1 VRPLRAGLRPALAV
15 FGAAWVGWALLGL
28 LGVGIVPP
36 GQPPVSVPGLA
47 APPVTPG
54 WHNLLTPGERDDALW
69 YLRIATQGYRA
80 DDASPAFFPLYPLAV
95 RTLAALPLVSPLA
108 AATVL
113 AQASAL
119 GGLVVLFALT
129 TYEHG
134 PAVASRTL
142 RYLATFPTAFFLLS
156 PFTEAPFLLLTVLT
170 FWFARRGRWA
180 AAALPAALAGAT
192 RSAGVVLVPA
202 LIVEALVQG
211 RDRLGR
217 RLAAACTPLAGLAA
231 YAVYWLARTGSPIA
245 PLDAQRGWQREWAW
259 PWATLWHAVDLAW
272 RYQSY
277 WLIDLIVVLA
287 VLVPVLTGWRWL
299 APSYAVYAAA
309 SLLLPLCQPFP
320 SRPLMSMPR
329 FVLVVFPALWVLA
342 RSRLPEPLV
351 LCFSAGSFVLLGL
364 LFTNWFY
371 IF

>member
-1 VRPLRAGLRPALAV
+1 MIDTIPRGGTTAQRPLLLACGLAWQTPATAQVRSETGIHAWWHGAAIRGNKKRIKARLDALLPADRAQRPALPVRPLRAGLRPALAV

-129 TYEHG
+129 TYEHC
-134 PAVASRTL
+134 
-142 RYLATFPTAFFLLS
+142 LLYTS
-156 PFTEAPFLLLTVLT
+156 PSP
-170 FWFARRGRWA
+170 
-180 AAALPAALAGAT
+180 
-192 RSAGVVLVPA
+192 
-202 LIVEALVQG
+202 
-211 RDRLGR
+211 RD
-217 RLAAACTPLAGLAA
+217 
-231 YAVYWLARTGSPIA
+231 
-245 PLDAQRGWQREWAW
+245 
-259 PWATLWHAVDLAW
+259 
-272 RYQSY
+272 
-277 WLIDLIVVLA
+277 
-287 VLVPVLTGWRWL
+287 
-299 APSYAVYAAA
+299 
-309 SLLLPLCQPFP
+309 
-320 SRPLMSMPR
+320 
-329 FVLVVFPALWVLA
+329 
-342 RSRLPEPLV
+342 
-351 LCFSAGSFVLLGL
+351 
-364 LFTNWFY
+364 
-371 IF
+371 